1 MQKYLDE
8 LNVEAGNQNIS
19 NITGV
24 KDGCLL
30 LSLALLRL
38 YVKKQ

>member
-1 MQKYLDE
+1 MEKYLDE
-8 LNVEAGNQNIS
+8 LNVKAGDHYIS
-19 NITGV
+19 SITGV
-24 KDGCLL
+24 KDGCL